1 MSPEFNVITQ
11 YVDSRGQ
18 SDLTMEDVAASIL
31 AKVRNAELKVSFP
44 TLQDFTLA
52 RISEALRALEYGR
65 TLRNLELSVTLW
77 GYDEKAVST
86 VSFLKEQINGLRNS
100 GRLLFYTTV
109 RCNSYWNR
117 SQQDFVVAS
126 IWPEVTWTLQTT
138 ERMYSIEPSVSHA
151 TLTNCA
157 QIIANHH
164 DAITI
169 AKQNTSLEISHYLLR
184 ANLNLKFL
192 LLALSSSRT
201 HIRQCLSCD

>member
-77 GYDEKAVST
+77 GYDE
-86 VSFLKEQINGLRNS
+86 
-100 GRLLFYTTV
+100 
-109 RCNSYWNR
+109 
-117 SQQDFVVAS
+117 
-126 IWPEVTWTLQTT
+126 
-138 ERMYSIEPSVSHA
+138 
-151 TLTNCA
+151 
-157 QIIANHH
+157 
-164 DAITI
+164 
-169 AKQNTSLEISHYLLR
+169 
-184 ANLNLKFL
+184 
-192 LLALSSSRT
+192 
-201 HIRQCLSCD
+201 